1 MSAIELLP
9 CPFCGGEAK
18 LIEGEEC
25 AYVQCLQVKCHR
37 GPFVDGDNAA
47 ADEAVDEWNRRTDL
61 SQASVAAALEA
72 AAELL
77 DSEADDLVASAS
89 RFRGGTN
96 PHHSR
101 MDLATV
107 LRVRASN
114 VRALITPAQRT
125 ALQAAIDAAVAE
137 ARAED
142 AQAVKM
148 LAFAAQTF
156 CNRVEAGEIRSKRSY
171 AMFKDALAQNGAK
184 P

>member
-1 MSAIELLP
+1 MSATELLP
-9 CPFCGGEAK
+9 CPFCGSEAK

-61 SQASVAAALEA
+61 SQSSVAAALEA
-72 AAELL
+72 AANKL
-77 DSEADDLVASAS
+77 S
-89 RFRGGTN
+89 REWPG
-96 PHHSR
+96 PAV
-101 MDLATV
+101 DI
-107 LRVRASN
+107 

-125 ALQAAIDAAVAE
+125 ALQAAIDAAKAE

-142 AQAVKM
+142 AGMIYHAWCMGRDAAATAAHTAKPLNYAQLTAVGSIK
-148 LAFAAQTF
+148 APQQVFSQ
-156 CNRVEAGEIRSKRSY
+156 I
-171 AMFKDALAQNGAK
+171 GAK